1 MIHADE
7 PWMDLLELRNLTT
20 HTCDEGVSE
29 RVYNNLPVT
38 MGLFLQLASR
48 IRGVLRFLTGLSI
61 VM

>member
-1 MIHADE
+1 
-7 PWMDLLELRNLTT
+7 MDLLELRNLTT